1 MHAMPVILIPE
12 SHRESEVRDSP
23 GEMDKKYFMNRHK
36 KRRETLATIT
46 DTVRN
51 NTEVVPEESKLKG
64 NVKAGHH
71 RPVSET
77 PFEWRFACGPMVTRY
92 MYCMLAGRI
101 LLTAPWSYYFFFSA
115 QTSR

>member
-1 MHAMPVILIPE
+1 MHAMPVIFTSE
-12 SHRESEVRDSP
+12 SHKESEARDSP
-23 GEMDKKYFMNRHK
+23 GEIDKKYFGNRHK

-51 NTEVVPEESKLKG
+51 NVEVVSEESQLKG

-77 PFEWRFACGPMVTRY
+77 QFEWRFACGPMVTRY
-92 MYCMLAGRI
+92 MYICTVCWLGK
-101 LLTAPWSYYFFFSA
+101 YC
-115 QTSR
+115 